1 MGMDDDLEISMTM
14 IKNQNQ
20 TFASG
25 IRENT
30 AKEEDGKK
38 NTTNII
44 TSFTSATI
52 PNSSD
57 SSRSCN
63 LSQTGNSNIG
73 DNNSNNS
80 DKSSYS
86 FDSGRKTRELLI
98 EDYLKTLQAT
108 DSIMEPNIDITI
120 KGFLRNGGHPEVV
133 ITSLTNSYRGLA
145 QYCELLGDWLSDL
158 EGDRRIVHEC
168 FEKSLSSL
176 LEKRFVA
183 EVVDRNFDAA
193 DDVDKWLPELLK
205 HSKWRNLIYTLIEQN
220 PRSRFLTKAIRI
232 ISDAGFQHE
241 ITNVHLAAQQF
252 EICCRMVITAIDD
265 FFAEHKKGP
274 MTDVYEKAFAK
285 LTQIVCYSEHI
296 YLFTQVLLYETIK
309 EENNEVAAACTY
321 LSQILRREAHKRN
334 YQDSYDIHIALNRG
348 YNDCDNSAKQIIYA
362 MLRKKCLNQADIIR
376 LYERYNSS
384 EPPVVEF
391 IQDPFFIDM
400 LIDALFAYEGCKVQL
415 SHRSKYIFLLS
426 YASCYSTSND
436 TNIEKENEEME
447 RTEYIMEKIL
457 DSIRS
462 EREFL
467 KDIRLLL
474 SGIEFTPIAGGLL
487 HYLQGFLLN
496 NEILT
501 EFEMVHFVLLDEIAT
516 KHSGLHIRLF
526 KMLCELYD
534 RQSKSQQPA
543 EMIIAKQRSIIDR
556 FVHLLSVGFALPVVE
571 KINKMFQEGQIDV
584 SLARYFAIDVL
595 DIIEPPYS
603 EEFIETFLPMVL
615 NREIFDKL
623 TMIKVPAATQFIQDI
638 TTETVGSN
646 DEVEFNTNEV
656 LSELNISDTCNTTT
670 E

>member
-30 AKEEDGKK
+30 AIEGDGKK

-44 TSFTSATI
+44 TSFTSTTI

-57 SSRSCN
+57 TSRSCN

-73 DNNSNNS
+73 DNSSNNS
-80 DKSSYS
+80 GKSSYS

-98 EDYLKTLQAT
+98 EDYLRTLQAT

-193 DDVDKWLPELLK
+193 GDVDKWLPELLK

-285 LTQIVCYSEHI
+285 LTQIVCYSEHT
-296 YLFTQVLLYETIK
+296 YLLTQVLLYETIK

-348 YNDCDNSAKQIIYA
+348 YNDCGNSVKQIIYA
-362 MLRKKCLNQADIIR
+362 MLSKKCLNQADIIR
-376 LYERYNSS
+376 LYEHYNSS

-400 LIDALFAYEGCKVQL
+400 LIDALFAYEGCKVIAFTCICF
-415 SHRSKYIFLLS
+415 STIFIYWQS
-426 YASCYSTSND
+426 SN
-436 TNIEKENEEME
+436 
-447 RTEYIMEKIL
+447 
-457 DSIRS
+457 
-462 EREFL
+462 
-467 KDIRLLL
+467 
-474 SGIEFTPIAGGLL
+474 
-487 HYLQGFLLN
+487 
-496 NEILT
+496 
-501 EFEMVHFVLLDEIAT
+501 
-516 KHSGLHIRLF
+516 
-526 KMLCELYD
+526 
-534 RQSKSQQPA
+534 
-543 EMIIAKQRSIIDR
+543 II
-556 FVHLLSVGFALPVVE
+556 
-571 KINKMFQEGQIDV
+571 
-584 SLARYFAIDVL
+584 
-595 DIIEPPYS
+595 
-603 EEFIETFLPMVL
+603 
-615 NREIFDKL
+615 
-623 TMIKVPAATQFIQDI
+623 
-638 TTETVGSN
+638 
-646 DEVEFNTNEV
+646 
-656 LSELNISDTCNTTT
+656 
-670 E
+670 

>member
-1 MGMDDDLEISMTM
+1 MDDDLEISMTM

-30 AKEEDGKK
+30 SIEGDGKK

-44 TSFTSATI
+44 TSFTSTTI

-98 EDYLKTLQAT
+98 EDYLRTLQ
-108 DSIMEPNIDITI
+108 
-120 KGFLRNGGHPEVV
+120 EVV

-193 DDVDKWLPELLK
+193 GDVDKWLPELLK

-285 LTQIVCYSEHI
+285 LTQIVCYSEHT
-296 YLFTQVLLYETIK
+296 YLLTQVLLYETIK

-348 YNDCDNSAKQIIYA
+348 YNDCGNSVKQIIYA
-362 MLRKKCLNQADIIR
+362 VLSKKCLNQADIIR

-384 EPPVVEF
+384 EPPVIEF

-400 LIDALFAYEGCKVQL
+400 LIDALLAYEGCKD
-415 SHRSKYIFLLS
+415 SK
-426 YASCYSTSND
+426 
-436 TNIEKENEEME
+436 
-447 RTEYIMEKIL
+447 
-457 DSIRS
+457 
-462 EREFL
+462 
-467 KDIRLLL
+467 
-474 SGIEFTPIAGGLL
+474 
-487 HYLQGFLLN
+487 
-496 NEILT
+496 
-501 EFEMVHFVLLDEIAT
+501 
-516 KHSGLHIRLF
+516 
-526 KMLCELYD
+526 
-534 RQSKSQQPA
+534 
-543 EMIIAKQRSIIDR
+543 
-556 FVHLLSVGFALPVVE
+556 
-571 KINKMFQEGQIDV
+571 QIT
-584 SLARYFAIDVL
+584 ARW
-595 DIIEPPYS
+595 E
-603 EEFIETFLPMVL
+603 
-615 NREIFDKL
+615 
-623 TMIKVPAATQFIQDI
+623 
-638 TTETVGSN
+638 
-646 DEVEFNTNEV
+646 
-656 LSELNISDTCNTTT
+656 
-670 E
+670 

>member
-1 MGMDDDLEISMTM
+1 MHYLYITVRNKRKESKYFKLIYQSIFTKCSLEKNFQFFTMGMDDDLEISMTM

-30 AKEEDGKK
+30 AIEGDGKK

-44 TSFTSATI
+44 TSFTSTTI

-73 DNNSNNS
+73 DNSSNNS
-80 DKSSYS
+80 GKSSYS

-98 EDYLKTLQAT
+98 EDYLRTLQAT

-193 DDVDKWLPELLK
+193 GDVDKWLPELLK

-241 ITNVHLAAQQF
+241 ITNVHLAAQQ
-252 EICCRMVITAIDD
+252 
-265 FFAEHKKGP
+265 
-274 MTDVYEKAFAK
+274 
-285 LTQIVCYSEHI
+285 
-296 YLFTQVLLYETIK
+296 
-309 EENNEVAAACTY
+309 ENNEVAAACTY

-348 YNDCDNSAKQIIYA
+348 YNDCGNSVKQIIYA
-362 MLRKKCLNQADIIR
+362 MLSKKCLNQADIIR
-376 LYERYNSS
+376 LYEHYNSS

-426 YASCYSTSND
+426 YASCCSTSND
-436 TNIEKENEEME
+436 TNMEKEDEEME

-656 LSELNISDTCNTTT
+656 LSELNILDTCNTTT